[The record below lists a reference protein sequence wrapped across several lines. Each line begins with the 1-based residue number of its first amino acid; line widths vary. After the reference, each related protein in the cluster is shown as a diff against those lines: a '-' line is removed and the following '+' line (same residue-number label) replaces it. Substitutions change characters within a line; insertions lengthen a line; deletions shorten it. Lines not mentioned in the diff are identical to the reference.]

1 MLEAPGENPGG
12 FFVCRTGNILR
23 LVNSIVPKEVEN
35 MSVLTTVGVVLIT
48 IGLSRFLEVCLTS
61 RKNNDIKGEWSAED
75 VIPFL
80 DMKEV

>member
-1 MLEAPGENPGG
+1 
-12 FFVCRTGNILR
+12 
-23 LVNSIVPKEVEN
+23 
-35 MSVLTTVGVVLIT
+35 MSVLTTVGVVLVT

-75 VIPFL
+75 VVPFL